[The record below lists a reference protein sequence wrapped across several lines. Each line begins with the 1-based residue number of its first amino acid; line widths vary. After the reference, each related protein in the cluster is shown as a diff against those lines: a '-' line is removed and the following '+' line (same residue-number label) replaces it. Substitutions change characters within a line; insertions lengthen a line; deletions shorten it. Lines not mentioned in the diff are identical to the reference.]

1 MKKSIFFIVLG
12 ICLIEL
18 VVIFALLNKK
28 KSMHAAT
35 LFCLY

>member
-1 MKKSIFFIVLG
+1 MEKAIFFIVLG

-28 KSMHAAT
+28 KIT
-35 LFCLY
+35 E